1 MTNSL
6 AELTSECFFF
16 EIVKIYVLY
25 FYIYDLVRPGFDLNK
40 IGLTS
45 ITWDLRATSKSSES
59 GSLKR
64 AIVFDC

>member
-1 MTNSL
+1 VNV
-6 AELTSECFFF
+6 FF
-16 EIVKIYVLY
+16 EIVMIYVIIY
-25 FYIYDLVRPGFDLNK
+25 TYIYDLVRAGFDLNK

-45 ITWDLRATSKSSES
+45 ITWDLRANSKSSES

>member
-1 MTNSL
+1 ML
-6 AELTSECFFF
+6 Y
-16 EIVKIYVLY
+16 IYI
-25 FYIYDLVRPGFDLNK
+25 IYDLVRPGFDLNK

-45 ITWDLRATSKSSES
+45 ITWDLRANSKSSES

>member
-1 MTNSL
+1 M
-6 AELTSECFFF
+6 SECFFF
-16 EIVKIYVLY
+16 EIVMIYVIHIY
-25 FYIYDLVRPGFDLNK
+25 IYIIYDLVRPGFDLNK

-45 ITWDLRATSKSSES
+45 ITWDLRANSKSSES

>member
-1 MTNSL
+1 ML
-6 AELTSECFFF
+6 Y
-16 EIVKIYVLY
+16 IIYT
-25 FYIYDLVRPGFDLNK
+25 YINDLVRPGFDLNK

-45 ITWDLRATSKSSES
+45 ITWDLRANSKSSES

>member
-1 MTNSL
+1 M
-6 AELTSECFFF
+6 SECFFF
-16 EIVKIYVLY
+16 FEIVMIYVIY
-25 FYIYDLVRPGFDLNK
+25 IIYDLVRPGFDLNK

-45 ITWDLRATSKSSES
+45 ITWDLRANSKSSES